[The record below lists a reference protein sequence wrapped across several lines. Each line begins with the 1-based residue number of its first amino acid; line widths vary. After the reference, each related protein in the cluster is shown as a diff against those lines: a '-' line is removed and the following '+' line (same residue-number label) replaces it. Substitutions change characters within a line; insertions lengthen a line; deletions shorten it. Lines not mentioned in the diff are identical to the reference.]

1 MKTLTFYTLLMIT
14 LLMSATSCKPD
25 MITPMD
31 KPMDTISNITKFSAT
46 ISPNFTNL
54 DLGGSTTATI
64 NLKNDSAASISGN
77 VIFSITNFDIIDS
90 ILLDN
95 QNITFTN
102 GKINFSKTINAKS
115 SLATGQTH

>member
-25 MITPMD
+25 VVPPIEP
-31 KPMDTISNITKFSAT
+31 PIYSTKFSAT

-54 DLGGSTTATI
+54 DLGGSTTAII

-90 ILLDN
+90 IFIDT
-95 QNITFTN
+95 QNINFTN

>member
-1 MKTLTFYTLLMIT
+1 
-14 LLMSATSCKPD
+14 MSATSCKPD
-25 MITPMD
+25 VVPPIEP
-31 KPMDTISNITKFSAT
+31 PISNITKFSAT

-54 DLGGSTTATI
+54 DLGGFATATI

-102 GKINFSKTINAKS
+102 GKINFSKTINANS
-115 SLATGQTH
+115 SLATNLKFIVKKNLSQSQSRMEKLLL